1 MTIMFNPNDL
11 RWEARNKLAE
21 TLTFD
26 DIHKIEYKS
35 VMNANVVMIRDSH
48 GMIKIVKNR
57 YGPNDIVLKA
67 GDPFPRK

>member
-1 MTIMFNPNDL
+1 MTIMFNANDL
-11 RWEARNKLAE
+11 RRNSRDKSAE
-21 TLTFD
+21 DITFQ
-26 DIHKIEYKS
+26 DIHRTEYRS

-57 YGPNDIVLKA
+57 YGPNCIVLKA